1 MRQVQ
6 QESFMVEPVTFEDLS
21 LQQGKNH
28 DWKLCGTQAIAA
40 IGLRGPDTRPPNYNT
55 DEDMIGARAAA

>member
-40 IGLRGPDTRPPNYNT
+40 IGLRGPDTRPPIDNSY
-55 DEDMIGARAAA
+55 EDLIGVRGAA

>member
-40 IGLRGPDTRPPNYNT
+40 IGLRGPDTRPSIDNS
-55 DEDMIGARAAA
+55 DEDLIGVRGAA